1 MSTKRNYD
9 YDYRSMIMTS
19 SKIFIGCGD
28 APRIVRKNSVCSSG
42 HRIGAFLVPNEKLSV
57 LVGAVKKKDVIQSE
71 TLVTSS
77 CVFISLASSFA
88 LINDAET

>member
-1 MSTKRNYD
+1 M
-9 YDYRSMIMTS
+9 
-19 SKIFIGCGD
+19 
-28 APRIVRKNSVCSSG
+28 
-42 HRIGAFLVPNEKLSV
+42 PNEKLSV